1 MTPQFRTP
9 SRNRNPFS
17 GAPVRPFLLYF
28 FVMPI
33 PPFSLLVEIV
43 LAILPILM
51 FSCVSQTFLKF
62 ADSRFRLLLGS
73 LMFVIFLRA
82 QVATR
87 LTWPLYAWPLYG
99 GQIVPMVVNK
109 LDDDTADYYNAADNP
124 VYYYGIIYAYRQ
136 PFRVYAIDGII
147 SYVSVPVVAVLDG
160 ITGKEPSDT
169 GIVVAMPQPH
179 QSGDRVVLVAVLP
192 GKPKGRRGRPRHR
205 NAHPEGVGVQ
215 AVHFGLRRVGYR
227 PCGSQSVC
235 VIILAGSTSGLSY
248 QPARSLQVGG
258 RAIGEDIRSPSLS
271 QL

>member
-1 MTPQFRTP
+1 
-9 SRNRNPFS
+9 
-17 GAPVRPFLLYF
+17 
-28 FVMPI
+28 MPI

-136 PFRVYAIDGII
+136 PFRVYMIYGII
-147 SYVSVPVVAVLDG
+147 IDVSVPVVAILYR
-160 ITGKEPSDT
+160 ITTDEPPHR
-169 GIVVAMPQPH
+169 GVIVAVAQTHQPRH
-179 QSGDRVVLVAVLP
+179 AVGLVAVLS
-192 GKPKGRRGRPRHR
+192 GEAERRGRGSTAHHR
-205 NAHPEGVGVQ
+205 HPEGVGVE
-215 AVHFGLRRVGYR
+215 AVGLA
-227 PCGSQSVC
+227 
-235 VIILAGSTSGLSY
+235 LA
-248 QPARSLQVGG
+248 
-258 RAIGEDIRSPSLS
+258 AIGNRPRRP
-271 QL
+271 